1 MYGSGGGEGAEDG
14 DEREVGG
21 GAASSS
27 GGSEADVG
35 AARGKHGQ
43 QAPMRRSRYVKLQR
57 KAL

>member
-43 QAPMRRSRYVKLQR
+43 QAPMRRSR
-57 KAL
+57 